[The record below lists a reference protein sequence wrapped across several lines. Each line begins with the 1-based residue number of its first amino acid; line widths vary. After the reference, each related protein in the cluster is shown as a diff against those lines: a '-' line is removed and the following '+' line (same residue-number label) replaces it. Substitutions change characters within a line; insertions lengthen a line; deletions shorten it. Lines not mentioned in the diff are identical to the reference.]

1 MHSATL
7 RRAEAGRTAV
17 LEDTQDEGAVTAQL
31 LRGVETAVGVRQE
44 EVWLGVSA
52 CDATSVSRSW
62 PTRWL
67 YDSQSAAL
75 NVVNSSVLIRVN
87 VSSLRFGIGK
97 ASGRGSIGQKRLAVG
112 VGVVVMRAR
121 SPPPGALRAAFPGM
135 GLRPTSRGAARP

>member
-1 MHSATL
+1 MLRCRDDSHAIARRVLREITIGNGLHSATL

-52 CDATSVSRSW
+52 CDATSVSRSR

-75 NVVNSSVLIRVN
+75 NVV
-87 VSSLRFGIGK
+87 
-97 ASGRGSIGQKRLAVG
+97 
-112 VGVVVMRAR
+112 
-121 SPPPGALRAAFPGM
+121 
-135 GLRPTSRGAARP
+135 